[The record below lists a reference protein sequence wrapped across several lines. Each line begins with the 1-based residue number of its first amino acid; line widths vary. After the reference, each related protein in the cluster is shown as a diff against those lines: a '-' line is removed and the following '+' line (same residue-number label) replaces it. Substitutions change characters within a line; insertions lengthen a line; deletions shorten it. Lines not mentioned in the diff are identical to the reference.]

1 VIDLHTHST
10 ISDGSDLPAR
20 ISQLAAQAGCTAV
33 ALTDHDSLAG
43 LESAAQEAQRCGVT
57 LVPGCEIS
65 CRAPVAASPAA
76 TGTTASMHVL
86 VYFVEDGE
94 GPLQDELAALRRD
107 RIERNRRLAGRLTE
121 LGIPTDYAAM
131 VELAGTEEGL
141 GRPHFAKFLVETGAA
156 CDIDDAFDRWLGQ
169 GRPASIPKARL
180 DPAQA
185 ARLAR
190 ASGGAAV
197 VAHPLSLGISW
208 GELER
213 LVVELADAGFAGIE
227 SFYGRYTPDLRKR
240 LAGIA
245 ARAGLVSTGGS
256 DYHGMFK
263 PDLSVGTGQ
272 GDLEVPDTALEDLAA
287 RCA

>member
-10 ISDGSDLPAR
+10 ISDGSEPPAR
-20 ISQLAAQAGCTAV
+20 IPELAAQAGCTAV

-43 LESAAQEAQRCGVT
+43 LEAAAVAARHCGVT

-65 CRAPVAASPAA
+65 CRAPA
-76 TGTTASMHVL
+76 TATSIAGGPASMHIL

-107 RIERNRRLAGRLTE
+107 RIERNRRLANRLTE
-121 LGIPTDYAAM
+121 LGIPTDYDTM
-131 VELAGTEEGL
+131 VGFAGREEGL
-141 GRPHFAKFLVETGAA
+141 GRPHFARFLVESGAA
-156 CDIDDAFDRWLGQ
+156 NDIDDAFDRLLGQ

-190 ASGGAAV
+190 QSGGVAV
-197 VAHPLSLGISW
+197 VAHPLSLGLPW

-213 LVVELADAGFAGIE
+213 LITDLAEAGLAGIE

-240 LAGIA
+240 LSGLAT
-245 ARAGLVSTGGS
+245 RCGLVSTGGS

-263 PDLSVGTGQ
+263 PDLCVGSGQ
-272 GDLEVPDTALEDLAA
+272 GDLEVPDTALEELAA